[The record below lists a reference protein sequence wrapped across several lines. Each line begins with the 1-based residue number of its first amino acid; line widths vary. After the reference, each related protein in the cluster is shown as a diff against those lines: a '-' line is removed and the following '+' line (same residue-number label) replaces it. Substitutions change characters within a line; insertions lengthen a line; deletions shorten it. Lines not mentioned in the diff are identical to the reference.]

1 MAELVELVYPGDDER
16 VEAPLSEKA
25 YAQLRADIIEGA
37 IQPDEKLKIDA
48 LQRRYAFSN
57 TPLREALNRL
67 AGERLVVVDERRG
80 FRAAPV
86 SLRDFRDLTEYRLVL
101 ELGALSAAITHG
113 GDDWEADVVAAFR
126 RLEAFNARRDTERP
140 TSHDPDWIVRHKA
153 FHMALLSGCMS
164 QRLLN
169 ACSGVFDEAERYR
182 YLAGKTARP
191 GRHTGDEHV
200 RLMEATL
207 DRDSHLATAL
217 LRNHIMKTS
226 SHVLQMLEGVAPEQ
240 GAVKPARPG
249 RRQR

>member
-1 MAELVELVYPGDDER
+1 
-16 VEAPLSEKA
+16 
-25 YAQLRADIIEGA
+25 LRADIIEGA

-48 LQRRYAFSN
+48 LQRRYTFSN

-126 RLEAFNARRDTERP
+126 RLEAFESRQGDQRP
-140 TSHDPDWIVRHKA
+140 SSSPEWIARHKS

-164 QRLLN
+164 TRLLT
-169 ACSGVFDEAERYR
+169 ACGGVFDEAERYR
-182 YLAGKTARP
+182 YLARKTARP
-191 GRHTGDEHV
+191 GRHTGDEHA
-200 RLMEATL
+200 RLMDAAL
-207 DRDSHLATAL
+207 SRDAHLATAL
-217 LRNHIMKTS
+217 LRNHVMKTS
-226 SHVLQMLEGVAPEQ
+226 THVLQMLEGVAPEQ
-240 GAVKPARPG
+240 GRAAKPSRHK
-249 RRQR
+249 